1 MGVQCIRSSGH
12 LSQSHSFSA
21 IFPLLTLHLVT
32 LFIFLFTIS
41 PHITMFLCGPELQVI
56 LVAQYC
62 NLVTA
67 RVGKLSWI
75 PKWQSVA
82 AAPTPACNLNAQGS
96 EQESSWT
103 FMFYTPGLIIIIKL
117 WPWHQFFSR
126 FTHCIHCFH
135 VGLKFL
141 LFFCL
146 VPLSQYLA
154 YFILL
159 YILCHSP
166 TCMCYALWTRS
177 NRLWTLTLNVLR
189 INFLAHYKR
198 AAKE

>member
-1 MGVQCIRSSGH
+1 
-12 LSQSHSFSA
+12 
-21 IFPLLTLHLVT
+21 
-32 LFIFLFTIS
+32 
-41 PHITMFLCGPELQVI
+41 MFLCGPELQVI
-56 LVAQYC
+56 LVAQRC
-62 NLVTA
+62 NLATA
-67 RVGKLSWI
+67 GVEKLSWI
-75 PKWQSVA
+75 PKWHCGPNPSFQ
-82 AAPTPACNLNAQGS
+82 LNWMLKTLNRDQVLLTV
-96 EQESSWT
+96 W
-103 FMFYTPGLIIIIKL
+103 MFYTHGLIIIIKL